1 MHNKHRTFLPKKTSK
16 SFYATLHIAGNYNQ
30 AENLCRQWVMKGAC
44 VQISPCTYVYTG
56 GVEDGMTVRIMQYPR
71 FERPEHEILD
81 MAVELGSFLAQELCQ
96 ISFSVETPY
105 NTTYYQAE
113 GYEKR
118 S

>member
-1 MHNKHRTFLPKKTSK
+1 MHNQKRNFLPKKTSK
-16 SFYATLHIAGNYNQ
+16 SFYATIHIAGSYNQ
-30 AENLCRQWVMKGAC
+30 AENLCRRWVMRGAC

-71 FERPEHEILD
+71 FEQPEHEILD
-81 MAVELGSFLAQELCQ
+81 MAVELGTYLAQELCQ
-96 ISFSVETPY
+96 VSFSVETPY

-118 S
+118 C

>member
-1 MHNKHRTFLPKKTSK
+1 MHNKKRNFAARNTSK
-16 SFYATLHIAGNYNQ
+16 SFFATIHIAGDVDQ
-30 AENLCRQWVMKGAC
+30 AEFLCRQWVMKGAC

-96 ISFSVETPY
+96 ISFSLETPY